1 MLFQGSFEVVHV
13 LHLGHLYSKI
23 IEDEA
28 ENDAA
33 PDVAPEARSVLAL
46 VISFFGKALLEE
58 LVDEDASL
66 GKAVHSFTDFDVDP
80 SFFVD
85 QVM

>member
-1 MLFQGSFEVVHV
+1 
-13 LHLGHLYSKI
+13 
-23 IEDEA
+23 
-28 ENDAA
+28 
-33 PDVAPEARSVLAL
+33 VLAL

>member
-13 LHLGHLYSKI
+13 LHLGHFYSKI

-33 PDVAPEARSVLAL
+33 PDVTPEARSVLAL
-46 VISFFGKALLEE
+46 VIYFFGKALLEE
-58 LVDEDASL
+58 LVGEDAGL
-66 GKAVHSFTDFDVDP
+66 REAVHSFTDFDVDP
-80 SFFVD
+80 SFFVN
-85 QVM
+85 QVV